1 MSNDFQAWLCEPI
14 KRRGKK
20 HRVVR
25 YIQYIHHSLRLN
37 ITKHQLL
44 GHTYIGTIIHIPTA
58 STTKKRFICMSRTF
72 LSTCLNTK
80 RIIHFFLCFL
90 NEVIKITMCSIQ
102 VKSSNAR
109 TYLIKGWQKNQFSCV
124 DINNCYPLARWESN
138 KALLPTDLETVM
150 YSQSLMNAL
159 TRHYYS
165 S

>member
-1 MSNDFQAWLCEPI
+1 MIFRHGFVNQLNARVKKTRSCALYTVHTPLIAPKHYQTPAPWPYLHWNYNPHSNSFNNEKEI
-14 KRRGKK
+14 
-20 HRVVR
+20 
-25 YIQYIHHSLRLN
+25 YMYE
-37 ITKHQLL
+37 
-44 GHTYIGTIIHIPTA
+44 
-58 STTKKRFICMSRTF
+58 RTF